1 MAPPKATPESRRESY
16 GTRGRPLSDWEA
28 LKELWYGSATV
39 REASNDAFTRFEK
52 HAYAQPATQR
62 EADERALTELIWAEM
77 RALGYE
83 VETDPVHFVST
94 TEQASPDEAPSASAG
109 AATLSGPGG
118 SGPPPSRKSAP
129 GEGGGAH
136 ANQWVAIAAFI
147 AIVVVVVLF
156 RRRHRES

>member
-28 LKELWYGSATV
+28 LKELWYGSETV

-62 EADERALTELIWAEM
+62 EADGRALTELIWAEM

-83 VETDPVHFVST
+83 VETDPVHFVAT
-94 TEQASPDEAPSASAG
+94 TEQASAGEAASAG
-109 AATLSGPGG
+109 AATPRGPGG
-118 SGPPPSRKSAP
+118 SGPPPSRKPAP
-129 GEGGGAH
+129 GGDGGAH
-136 ANQWVAIAAFI
+136 ANQWVAIGAFI

-156 RRRHRES
+156 RRRRRGS